1 MPVCGGWASCVC
13 RYLATNECPA
23 PYPLRDF
30 RALATPASSPLP
42 FSYLPFPKRNRPT
55 SVSGG
60 SRLRYWLCPP
70 PLSAHNWDGLLRL
83 YSFSVRHCNKQVRDA
98 ASPKSGILAEPFP
111 QLLALGSWWSK
122 VELRRIT
129 LLRLSEK
136 GLKYTRWWVPDV
148 AIGRTKAFFLA
159 PFAASQVPV
168 WSLSRIIRQ
177 SLQKLSEKSWRYP
190 KRGPTRHPKRTERVY
205 LAPIHGPN
213 RRPERHS
220 QPFSDSFYA
229 KMGNPA
235 PSRSDRARTAGPHRV
250 T

>member
-122 VELRRIT
+122 VELRRIP
-129 LLRLSEK
+129 LLETVWK
-136 GLKYTRWWVPDV
+136 V
-148 AIGRTKAFFLA
+148 AVRAGSRYLGSAKRPKWC
-159 PFAASQVPV
+159 PFAP
-168 WSLSRIIRQ
+168 L
-177 SLQKLSEKSWRYP
+177 
-190 KRGPTRHPKRTERVY
+190 
-205 LAPIHGPN
+205 
-213 RRPERHS
+213 RRLVGS
-220 QPFSDSFYA
+220 
-229 KMGNPA
+229 
-235 PSRSDRARTAGPHRV
+235 
-250 T
+250 